1 MSFVLAAQCYSKLTS
16 LQQQEVD
23 KIAVA
28 ITCPVRLHDR
38 AALRPAVG
46 RLLCKFEE
54 ILDRRR
60 AEFVAV
66 AACSTQSLFAR
77 HVKKTDNE
85 LRFCYDFLARIFRT
99 LNPEQQQYVRSK
111 LENVLVSKCQVPLKA
126 PYQGKLHAAETILS
140 DALPWPRTP
149 KSLRQF
155 YGNGMDAEARVMTFF
170 NRVHE
175 VDTYMTSLEF
185 QDCDYCHEGWFGTT
199 KKKAQLPGGFESE
212 VFKKTNF
219 LSGWILAGQFVK
231 LPLGSE
237 KTCLRRFSQ
246 GAASFYSCK
255 LRGSWHCQKPMP

>member
-1 MSFVLAAQCYSKLTS
+1 MVHLDDFRRFTTTLQTRGQELAQTRPPDLHAIFSSRRKKDQDLEFCRLFWQRNASKLTS

-23 KIAVA
+23 EIAVP
-28 ITCPVRLHDR
+28 ITCSVRHHDR

-85 LRFCYDFLARIFRT
+85 LRFCYDFLARVFPT
-99 LNPEQQQYVRSK
+99 LNAEQQQHVRSK
-111 LENVLVSKCQVPLKA
+111 LQNVLVDTCQVPLKA

-140 DALPWPRTP
+140 DALPRPRLP

-155 YGNGMDAEARVMTFF
+155 YGNSMDAEARVMTFF

-175 VDTYMTSLEF
+175 VDTYMTSL
-185 QDCDYCHEGWFGTT
+185 G
-199 KKKAQLPGGFESE
+199 
-212 VFKKTNF
+212 V
-219 LSGWILAGQFVK
+219 SGL
-231 LPLGSE
+231 
-237 KTCLRRFSQ
+237 
-246 GAASFYSCK
+246 
-255 LRGSWHCQKPMP
+255 